1 MTTQEKLKKID
12 EFERGAAAFDDTLA
26 MAKEILLFR
35 PFPDAWTIHEQV
47 VHFLES
53 DLAAYHRYRRAVAEP
68 GTKVL
73 GFDEAVWTPA
83 LDYHSHDLGATI
95 ALLKALRS
103 YAAAHLRSIA
113 DRNWSAYSYDHNFFG
128 RVGLESWLDSYIDHV
143 RFHRELIDRNLR
155 LWAESRGA

>member
-1 MTTQEKLKKID
+1 MTRSEKLAKID
-12 EFERGAAAFDDTLA
+12 EFERGGSAFDDTLA
-26 MAKEILLFR
+26 MEEKVLHFR

-53 DLAAYHRYRRAVAEP
+53 DIAAYHRYRRAVAEP

-73 GFDEAVWTPA
+73 GFDEVVWTPA
-83 LDYHSHDLGATI
+83 LQYHTHDLAATI

-113 DRNWSAYSYDHNFFG
+113 DRDWSTLSYDHNFFG
-128 RVGLESWLDSYIDHV
+128 TVGLEAWLESYIDHV
-143 RFHRELIDRNLR
+143 RFHRELIDRNLK
-155 LWAESRGA
+155 LWAEKR

>member
-1 MTTQEKLKKID
+1 MTTNEKHAKID
-12 EFERGAAAFDDTLA
+12 EFERGSAAFDDTLA
-26 MAKEILLFR
+26 MAEEVLRFR

-53 DLAAYHRYRRAVAEP
+53 DIAAYHRYRRAVAEP

-83 LDYHSHDLGATI
+83 LAYHTHDLAATI
-95 ALLKALRS
+95 GLLKALRS

-113 DRNWSAYSYDHNFFG
+113 DRDWTDFAYDHNFFG
-128 RVGLESWLDSYIDHV
+128 RVNLEAWLALYIDHV
-143 RFHRELIDRNLR
+143 RFHRELIDRNLK
-155 LWAESRGA
+155 LWTEKR